1 MIELLSLTT
10 VLMVATAPAGTAC
23 EDATELMDRFTAVD
37 TIHASYVEH
46 KHIQL
51 MEKPLVSRGEL
62 VLIKPDR
69 LRMDMLDPV
78 RQTVLVTR
86 DRVRIIQHDLGAEQ
100 ELDLGSHA
108 EARTIVGNV
117 LLAMG
122 GQVEQLVDEYSCA
135 LHRTDDGGYRM
146 DLTPSR
152 PPMNRMIQSLEVV
165 FDAELVLRQVTIVE
179 VGGDHSVLAFEG
191 VEYDRPLS
199 DAEQEAIFA
208 P

>member
-1 MIELLSLTT
+1 MIELLGWMT
-10 VLMVATAPAGTAC
+10 VLWVAAAPTGTAC
-23 EDATELMDRFTAVD
+23 EDATELMGRFTAVE

-51 MEKPLVSRGEL
+51 METPLVSRGEL
-62 VLIKPDR
+62 VLVKPDR
-69 LRMDMLDPV
+69 LRMDMLEPV
-78 RQTVLVTR
+78 RQTVVVTE
-86 DRVRIIQHDLGAEQ
+86 DRVRIIQHDLGVEQ
-100 ELDLGSHA
+100 EMDLGAHA

-122 GQVEQLVDEYSCA
+122 GQVEQLVDEYRCA

-146 DLTPSR
+146 DLAPTR

-179 VGGDHSVLAFEG
+179 VGGDHSVLAFEA
-191 VEYDRPLS
+191 VQYDRPLS
-199 DAEQEAIFA
+199 DAEREAIFA